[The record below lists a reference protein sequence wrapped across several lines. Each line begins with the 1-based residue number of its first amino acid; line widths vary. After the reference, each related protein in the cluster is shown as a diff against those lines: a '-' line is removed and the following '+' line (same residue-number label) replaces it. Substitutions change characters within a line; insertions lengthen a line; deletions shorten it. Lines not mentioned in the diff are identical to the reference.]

1 MGRGV
6 LLPDWYRA
14 GTVTWGARVRSPM
27 ATSRLRIIAEW
38 LGFVGE
44 WLGLVGLICFMLV
57 AMILACV
64 LYPLILCVQWAARWT
79 SRKLPAIIEL
89 TKRLLWTRITLSTGR

>member
-14 GTVTWGARVRSPM
+14 GTVTQGARVSSPM

-44 WLGLVGLICFMLV
+44 WLGFVGLICFMLA

-64 LYPLILCVQWAARWT
+64 LYPLILCVQWAARGLVE
-79 SRKLPAIIEL
+79 SCPP
-89 TKRLLWTRITLSTGR
+89 SSN